1 MSTLFSRL
9 YAWPPDKVIY
19 LIIVSAGIVL
29 ISAYLIMAPVE
40 DELKRT
46 TSYGVLDIEFVWTDT
61 MAMEIMSAWGSRLIE
76 KELFA
81 TYVDFAFML
90 GYGTLLS
97 GISLLLAR
105 SLRARGLIL
114 QANESQVAVLT
125 LLPYAAMLFDAIE
138 NINIIAVLGNPS
150 NPNPL
155 SAMFTS
161 VSATL
166 KFGLLLLSTLFMTF
180 LLLMLPSKK
189 GTRTLNNSTQSPRTI
204 QMDSARYW

>member
-1 MSTLFSRL
+1 
-9 YAWPPDKVIY
+9 
-19 LIIVSAGIVL
+19 
-29 ISAYLIMAPVE
+29 
-40 DELKRT
+40 
-46 TSYGVLDIEFVWTDT
+46 
-61 MAMEIMSAWGSRLIE
+61 
-76 KELFA
+76 
-81 TYVDFAFML
+81 ML

-138 NINIIAVLGNPS
+138 NINIIAVLGNPA

-204 QMDSARYW
+204 QMDSAGYW

>member
-1 MSTLFSRL
+1 MPNLFSRL
-9 YAWPPDKVIY
+9 YAWPPKKVIH
-19 LIIVSAGIVL
+19 LIMVSAGLVL
-29 ISAYLIMAPVE
+29 VLAYLMMAPVE

-46 TSYGVLDIEFVWTDT
+46 TSYGVLDIEFMWTDT
-61 MAMEIMSAWGSRLIE
+61 MAIEIMSAWGPRLIE

-105 SLRARGLIL
+105 NLRARGLVL
-114 QANESQVAVLT
+114 QANESQVAALA
-125 LLPYAAMLFDAIE
+125 LLPCAAMLFDAIE
-138 NINIIAVLGNPS
+138 NVNIVAVLGNPS

-155 SAMFTS
+155 GAMLAS

-166 KFGLLLLSTLFMTF
+166 KFGLLFLSALFMVF
-180 LLLMLPSKK
+180 LLLVLPSEKRV
-189 GTRTLNNSTQSPRTI
+189 GTSKNPT
-204 QMDSARYW
+204 